1 MKIPRNKLF
10 ALLLL
15 GTLHSPIAFAEDL
28 ASILRYSLQQ
38 DPTLLEANANT
49 EGAYNEM
56 QASKAGHYPT
66 LSLTGQNVLAQKH
79 TSTNSRMRD
88 DVGVRARLN
97 LYAWGGIQAAV
108 ERDKYKTQYFEYK
121 YYETREELANTISS
135 LYLTA
140 LRAKESLA
148 IAKKNIKRHEQFLA
162 DLKVIGEYD
171 EGRRSEISQAQSRY
185 LQAQSNAANLEKTL
199 AVNLSRLS
207 KYTTKRLTEKDIVDP
222 FSKQSSS
229 QLIALFDNEPS
240 NTHPSFKAQ
249 EAEYNSAI
257 SDEEVTK
264 ASKYP
269 SINLEGN
276 ATRRDRSVALT
287 MSWDIY
293 NKPVDYTVA
302 KSQAVVRSAHARSQ
316 ELLRDIEER
325 AETAKVDMKQSENRA
340 KIAKSLIATQS
351 QVAQDY
357 EQQFYISRR
366 TLLEVLDSYAELAST
381 ETSYV
386 EAQNDYR
393 DAAVAYLLAK
403 ASLAKWAKVPDF
415 NAKQF

>member
-1 MKIPRNKLF
+1 MKIIPNILLS
-10 ALLLL
+10 LLLA
-15 GTLHSPIAFAEDL
+15 GTFQSSRAYAEDL
-28 ASILRYSLQQ
+28 TSILRYSLQQ
-38 DPTLLEANANT
+38 DPSLIEANANT

-56 QASKAGHYPT
+56 KASEAGHYPT
-66 LSLTGQNVLAQKH
+66 LSVTGQNVLAQSH
-79 TSTNSRMRD
+79 TSTTSKMRD
-88 DVGVRARLN
+88 DVGLRSRLN

-108 ERDKYKTQYFEYK
+108 ERDRYKMEYFQHK
-121 YYETREELANTISS
+121 YYETREELANTIST

-140 LRAKESLA
+140 LRAKESIV
-148 IAKKNIKRHEQFLA
+148 IAKKNIRRHEKFLA
-162 DLKVIGEYD
+162 DLRVISEYD
-171 EGRRSEISQAQSRY
+171 EGRSSEIAQAQSRY
-185 LQAQSNAANLEKTL
+185 LQAQSTEANLEKTL
-199 AVNLSRLS
+199 SVTLSKLS
-207 KYTTKRLTEKDIVDP
+207 KYAAKRLTEKDIIDP
-222 FSKQSSS
+222 FNKQNSA
-229 QLIALFDNEPS
+229 QLISLFDHMQAN
-240 NTHPSFKAQ
+240 NHPSFRAQ
-249 EAEYNSAI
+249 EAEYNSAL
-257 SDEEVTK
+257 SDSEVTK

-269 SINLEGN
+269 SINLEGS
-276 ATRRDRSVALT
+276 ATRRDRSIAIT
-287 MSWDIY
+287 MSWDLY
-293 NKPVDYTVA
+293 NKPVDYTVE
-302 KSQAVVRSAHARSQ
+302 KSRAVVLSAKARSQ